1 MTLSNICQCDEAYSI
16 PSPATIM
23 VARAER
29 DSVAFPGKVFAVGNI
44 PIRVPSILS
53 AALMVRSQSILA

>member
-1 MTLSNICQCDEAYSI
+1 
-16 PSPATIM
+16 M